1 MKYFAIFQLLQ
12 NIKTKKDTNLNFLK
26 KTIFNISLIFMDFR
40 WKQDKI
46 LSDTMKLEGKY
57 KGVEKRY

>member
-12 NIKTKKDTNLNFLK
+12 NKKTKKDTNLNFLK

-46 LSDTMKLEGKY
+46 LSDTMKLKGKY
-57 KGVEKRY
+57 KGVEKRC